1 MIHTEE
7 DLRTMERTT
16 GEKVQD
22 SVDSLRQELLAETN
36 KAAQADHDIASLR
49 EEMSQ
54 WRQHAANLEARI
66 EGQDSAIRQ
75 LAVRNAHLA
84 KELHDK
90 QASLDAVKQ
99 ENLIE
104 DAPQI
109 NEEAMRSAAL
119 REHNERLETLT
130 GLLDDRSARITALQR
145 ELSDVEHEI
154 ESLQIQLETSETR
167 VGELLGQITEV
178 RAKSAEKNGQNENE
192 VRRRDA
198 QIRTLGAEIEV
209 LGAEMAKRESLIA
222 TLLKSKSWRV
232 TAPLRAARRM
242 ISDAED
248 FVAPPYA
255 AEQAALPEPAALA
268 VVEAAVEPVDAPA
281 TIVQPPE
288 PTVHIASPEQ
298 DDTEDFDAVY
308 YLKLYPDVKK
318 AQLDP
323 YRHFIDYGRAEGRS
337 GRPARLKLRASDRG
351 LHPGRD
357 CVLVVSHEASRTG
370 APVLAWNICRE
381 LRNQFNVITLLLG
394 NGELEDHFVAD
405 SDVVVGPYSPGER
418 DPRALAPVI
427 EELRRRYPI
436 RTAIVNS
443 LASRAVLEPLA
454 NCRIPSVLLIH
465 EFFKFHCSPDEL
477 VDTMAWAGATVFSAE
492 VVRTNASIERTRP
505 AANAARIIPQGKS
518 VIPRNLKLAGAD
530 TAQKKNELAN
540 VIADRGRKPFIVLGA
555 GTVEYRKG
563 VDLFIATAAEIRRID
578 PEADILMVWVG
589 RIVDVY
595 RQYADYI
602 EEQIEQAD
610 LKKRVLL
617 AEATPDLEELYQLAD
632 TCFISSRLDPLPNI
646 AIDAMAAGLPVLCFE
661 KASGVAENMVGDEL
675 TRQCVLPFLNT
686 EEAAR
691 RIVELYRA
699 PELRKELS
707 TRMRELAK
715 DRFDMSRYVEQL
727 LELGRTTRDR
737 YTQLEFDIETL
748 NRGDDFIVEYY
759 LPPDSPRSRTE
770 AITEYVISNQSGIYA
785 RKSTPGFYPHVY
797 AEHNGLMEEGANPL
811 AHFIRAGKPSG
822 PWQLKILDV
831 SAVRA
836 DTSSTQRVALH
847 IHAFYPDML
856 ADFMRRF
863 EFNDIRCDL
872 FVSAPTEEAAR
883 AARAVLKDYARGTFD
898 VRVVTN
904 RGRDIGPM
912 VTEFAKDL
920 QAYDVIGHFHTKKSL
935 HVAGSPLVR
944 DWIAFLMENLL
955 GTTYPAARNIL
966 SAFADDPKLGLMF
979 ADDPNM
985 IGWDKN
991 LKFAEK
997 LASEM
1002 GIDDLPNQFFPFPVG
1017 TMFWARP
1024 AALKPLFDLGLDW
1037 DDYPAEPLPIDGTM
1051 LHALERMLPTIAR
1064 RAGFES
1070 QATYAPGISR

>member
-16 GEKVQD
+16 GETVQS
-22 SVDSLRQELLAETN
+22 SVDTLRQELQAETN
-36 KAAQADHDIASLR
+36 RAAQADLDIANLR

-84 KELHDK
+84 KELHD
-90 QASLDAVKQ
+90 QEADLDAIRR
-99 ENLIE
+99 ENLV
-104 DAPQI
+104 
-109 NEEAMRSAAL
+109 EEAQQVNGEAERVAAL
-119 REHNERLETLT
+119 AEHNKRLQTLT

-145 ELSDVEHEI
+145 ELTEVESRI
-154 ESLQIQLETSETR
+154 KSLQAQLGASETR
-167 VGELLGQITEV
+167 VDELLGQITEV
-178 RAKSAEKNGQNENE
+178 RAKSVERDAQNENE
-192 VRRRDA
+192 VRQRDA
-198 QIRTLGAEIEV
+198 QIRTLGADI
-209 LGAEMAKRESLIA
+209 AKRESLIA
-222 TLLKSKSWRV
+222 TLLNSKSWRV
-232 TAPLRAARRM
+232 TGPLRAARRM
-242 ISDAED
+242 ISGTED
-248 FVAPPYA
+248 FVLAPHP
-255 AEQAALPEPAALA
+255 AEPAALPEPAAPA
-268 VVEAAVEPVDAPA
+268 VVEAAAQTVDAPA
-281 TIVQPPE
+281 AIVPP
-288 PTVHIASPEQ
+288 PKSTTHAATAEQ

-308 YLKLYPDVKK
+308 YVKLYPDVKK

-323 YRHFIDYGRAEGRS
+323 YRHFIDHGRAEGRS
-337 GRPARLKLRASDRG
+337 GRPARLKLQASDRG

-381 LRNQFNVITLLLG
+381 LRNQYNVITLLLG
-394 NGELEDHFVAD
+394 NGELKDYFVAD

-454 NCRIPSVLLIH
+454 KCRIPSVLLIH

-505 AANAARIIPQGKS
+505 AANAAYIIPQGKS
-518 VIPRNLKLAGAD
+518 LIPRSPKLAGAD
-530 TAQKKNELAN
+530 TVQKKSELAN
-540 VIADRGRKPFIVLGA
+540 AIAERGRKPFIVLGA

-563 VDLFIATAAEIRRID
+563 VDLFIATASEIRRID

-602 EEQIEQAD
+602 EEQIEQSD

-617 AEATPDLEELYQLAD
+617 AEATPDLEEIYQLAD

-646 AIDAMAAGLPVLCFE
+646 AIDAMAVGLPVLCFE

-675 TRQCVLPFLNT
+675 TRQYVLPFLNT

-699 PELRKELS
+699 PELRMELS
-707 TRMRELAK
+707 NRMRTLAK
-715 DRFDMSRYVEQL
+715 NRFDMSRYVERL
-727 LELGRTTRDR
+727 LELGRMTRDR
-737 YTQLEFDIETL
+737 YTQLELDIETL
-748 NRGDDFIVEYY
+748 NRGDDFIAEYY
-759 LPPDSPRSRTE
+759 LPPESPRSRTE
-770 AITEYVISNQSGIYA
+770 AITEYVISHQSGIYA
-785 RKSTPGFYPHVY
+785 RKATPGFYPHVY
-797 AEHNGLMEEGANPL
+797 AEHHGLMEQGANPL
-811 AHFIRAGKPSG
+811 AHFVRAGKPSG
-822 PWQLKILDV
+822 PWQIEVLDV

-856 ADFMRRF
+856 ADIIQRL
-863 EFNDIRCDL
+863 EFNDVRCDL
-872 FVSAPTEEAAR
+872 YVSAPTEVAAR
-883 AARAVLKDYARGTFD
+883 DARSVLKDYARGAFD
-898 VRVVTN
+898 VRIVTN

-920 QAYDVIGHFHTKKSL
+920 EAYDVIGHFHTKKSL

-955 GTTYPAARNIL
+955 GKTYPAARNIL

-991 LKFAEK
+991 FSFAGK
-997 LASEM
+997 LAAAM
-1002 GIDDLPNQFFPFPVG
+1002 GIDGLPGQFFPFPVG

-1064 RAGFES
+1064 RAGFDS